1 MMEDDEVSRLRE
13 ILMVCCLC
21 GLFILACHQGH
32 GLSPDLPGIEGNISF
47 QGTWPDSTAMVLVV
61 AITRFPWNLTDYDSL
76 VAYFF
81 DAFVSGDLAYSDPI
95 PLGTDQYAYKLF
107 LEPGLWERISVV
119 WFPDD
124 LYGLKEIGSYFE
136 TPGLENPSSVE
147 VITGS
152 LTQQINIT
160 ADFSHVDSASPFLE
174 PGESREVPKGVDP

>member
-1 MMEDDEVSRLRE
+1 MSRLRE

-21 GLFILACHQGH
+21 VLFILACHQGH
-32 GLSPDLPGIEGNISF
+32 GLNPDPPGIEGNISF

-81 DAFVSGDLAYSDPI
+81 NAFVNGDLAYSDPI
-95 PLGTDQYAYKLF
+95 PLGTDQYTYKLF

-124 LYGLKEIGSYFE
+124 LFGLKEIGSYYE
-136 TPGLENPSSVE
+136 SPGQEKPSSVE
-147 VITGS
+147 VHSGVLNQRID
-152 LTQQINIT
+152 IT
-160 ADFSHVDSASPFLE
+160 ADFSHVDSESPFLE
-174 PGESREVPKGVDP
+174 PGCSGEDRKGVDQ